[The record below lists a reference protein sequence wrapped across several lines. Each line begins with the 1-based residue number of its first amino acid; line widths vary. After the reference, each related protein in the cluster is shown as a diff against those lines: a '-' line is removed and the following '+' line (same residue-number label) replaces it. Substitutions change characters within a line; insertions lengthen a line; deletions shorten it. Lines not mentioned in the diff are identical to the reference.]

1 MGRLRVLSSCTVSRA
16 ALLKDVL
23 VRRCS
28 ELLATAADEEAE
40 RTETEQRY
48 GAGLGNDILLAVD
61 DGGVEVAS
69 TTA

>member
-1 MGRLRVLSSCTVSRA
+1 M
-16 ALLKDVL
+16 KDVL

-40 RTETEQRY
+40 RTETEQRC

-61 DGGVEVAS
+61 DDSVEVAS
-69 TTA
+69 ITA